1 MTKPDLENNWF
12 KKYEKEM
19 LENALLK
26 KEKLI
31 KENAALYGQKE
42 LEKCRAAHWMK
53 CPKCGHDM
61 EETTLENILVDTCT
75 FCKGVYFDR
84 EEIESLLMRKTQ
96 QQRFSFYRK
105 FFDMD

>member
-12 KKYEKEM
+12 KQHEKEI
-19 LENALLK
+19 LEEATRK
-26 KEKLI
+26 REKQMKET
-31 KENAALYGQKE
+31 AALRGKDE
-42 LEKCRAAHWMK
+42 LEKFRAAHWMK

-61 EETTLENILVDTCT
+61 VETSLEGIGVDTCT
-75 FCKGVYFDR
+75 FCQGVYFDR
-84 EEIESLLMRKTQ
+84 GEIETLLMRKT

>member
-12 KKYEKEM
+12 KIHEKEM
-19 LENALLK
+19 LEQAFRKREKQMKETTALR
-26 KEKLI
+26 
-31 KENAALYGQKE
+31 GQME
-42 LEKCRAAHWMK
+42 LEKCRVAHWMK

-61 EETTLENILVDTCT
+61 EETILESIQVDTCT

-84 EEIESLLMRKTQ
+84 DEIESLLMRKT